1 MIFFRAKSSQ
11 GFWFFFER
19 KVNDFFFTAKSS
31 QVFRANSSQDLKNH
45 KAFFEPC
52 KFLAL
57 KSHKGIALWFFERK
71 SHKAMIFF
79 RVKSSQ
85 KVCLAIFSSEK
96 FTRLLYACDFFRA
109 KSSQGL
115 MIFVEQKVKRLYIAL
130 RFFSSKKFTRP
141 CDFFRA
147 KSSQGLM
154 NFVEC

>member
-1 MIFFRAKSSQ
+1 MI
-11 GFWFFFER
+11 
-19 KVNDFFFTAKSS
+19 
-31 QVFRANSSQDLKNH
+31 
-45 KAFFEPC
+45 C
-52 KFLAL
+52 
-57 KSHKGIALWFFERK
+57 
-71 SHKAMIFF
+71 F

-96 FTRLLYACDFFRA
+96 FTRPYDFFEA
-109 KSSQGL
+109 KNSQGYNMPVTRL
-115 MIFVEQKVKRLYIAL
+115 MIFVEQKVKRLNIAL